1 MLGRSGALVIAS
13 SELVV
18 EHWELLRH
26 LSHLIIT
33 LLGLNWNIESAV
45 RLGIHSHSSG
55 EKGKSNTAQVVFL
68 IKEFVY

>member
-13 SELVV
+13 SELV

-26 LSHLIIT
+26 LSHLIIR